1 MSTSTPEYKIT
12 ERTIVLKI
20 DYHSRKVLVV
30 SGLQPDV
37 ATSAGNAGFHVK
49 WCSQYFTIFDRVGNL
64 CQLQHQNTK

>member
-30 SGLQPDV
+30 LDLQPDV
-37 ATSAGNAGFHVK
+37 ATPADNAEFDVK
-49 WCSQYFTIFDRVGNL
+49 LCRLYFTIFD
-64 CQLQHQNTK
+64 